1 MKKMD
6 SFQTFCMS
14 SRHETFPFAV
24 VMMLFYSYLDFVDF
38 YAPVSWII
46 CVSGTLFLVRHVT
59 IVFRAE

>member
-1 MKKMD
+1 
-6 SFQTFCMS
+6 MS

-24 VMMLFYSYLDFVDF
+24 VVMLFYSNLDFVDF
-38 YAPVSWII
+38 YAQLVGLGI